1 MLKRTSAYSPVTAG
15 RCEGRPRVGMRS
27 ATAESGGATSSSDRL
42 SASAASNAATT
53 AAATISTP
61 PNRSGRPRE
70 LPPQA
75 PTEPYLRLSPHTALH
90 VPCQSTSLPE
100 PLAHPISGW
109 PKSHFEHVSPFAP
122 FPLQKLHHY
131 YELIRPCPPHWYFRF
146 HGSATY
152 TFSLGIDRQVLKF
165 RALAKV
171 RVTPPP
177 HRTPRGQ

>member
-1 MLKRTSAYSPVTAG
+1 MHFFVIWVCADRTIFLGASFRRSP
-15 RCEGRPRVGMRS
+15 
-27 ATAESGGATSSSDRL
+27 ESKDRGGL
-42 SASAASNAATT
+42 Q
-53 AAATISTP
+53 
-61 PNRSGRPRE
+61 PNSPAFKSGRPRE

-109 PKSHFEHVSPFAP
+109 PKSHSEHVSPFAP

-146 HGSATY
+146 HGSAIY
-152 TFSLGIDRQVLKF
+152 TFSLSIDRQVLKF

-171 RVTPPP
+171 RVTPPL